1 MKSLCLFLLS
11 FFVFGDINCKGKN
24 QNVLLIAIDDL
35 NDWIGCLKTNSQ
47 AKTPNIDR
55 LASRGMLFTNAHCQ
69 APICRPSRWSS
80 KTSERAPA
88 LWQRLWPPSS
98 PVSASDN
105 SFMDRSVT
113 GSGVGLPFSPD
124 SPCTSWLPSDALSL
138 PISRRSWSS
147 VSFRP

>member
-55 LASRGMLFTNAHCQ
+55 LASRGMLLPMLIA
-69 APICRPSRWSS
+69 
-80 KTSERAPA
+80 
-88 LWQRLWPPSS
+88 RLQYATPQGR
-98 PVSASDN
+98 V
-105 SFMDRSVT
+105 
-113 GSGVGLPFSPD
+113 L
-124 SPCTSWLPSDALSL
+124 C
-138 PISRRSWSS
+138 
-147 VSFRP
+147 